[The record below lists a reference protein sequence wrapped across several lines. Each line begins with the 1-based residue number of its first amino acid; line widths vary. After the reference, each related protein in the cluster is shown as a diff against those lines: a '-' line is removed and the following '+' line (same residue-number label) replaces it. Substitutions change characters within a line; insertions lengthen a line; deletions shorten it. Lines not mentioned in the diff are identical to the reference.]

1 MVSWRQGQW
10 ESSMCGWAGLTAA
23 PRCDGACSFVPYK
36 NRVMLRQKGQLFQNL
51 NLPGKNEKVY
61 TPFPK
66 SNGHKLQQEKVTVE
80 GGKLPC
86 WEPLDGEWITWG
98 SVRPLLLQVETQP
111 SPVPLRRDHT
121 QLRLLATG
129 NGLKEQW
136 DFPPPSIPRL
146 ISITLSTKQ
155 TSICHTEMQRVRQ
168 TLQDHNLFSLI
179 KDFLVLRNP
188 IHSDS
193 PALAASS
200 QRCVTALLN
209 SFLVLPLAIT
219 AALGSAA
226 DCIPFSWY
234 FKT

>member
-36 NRVMLRQKGQLFQNL
+36 TRVMLRQKSQLFQNL

-61 TPFPK
+61 ISFSK

-111 SPVPLRRDHT
+111 SAPQEGSHT
-121 QLRLLATG
+121 AEAPGHREGLKGTVGFPPSKYSKIDFYNSFNKADQHLSYWNAACSTNATG
-129 NGLKEQW
+129 SQSLQFDKGFSGPKKSN
-136 DFPPPSIPRL
+136 
-146 ISITLSTKQ
+146 TLSF
-155 TSICHTEMQRVRQ
+155 TSTGSFFPEVCYCVAEFI
-168 TLQDHNLFSLI
+168 FSSAPRYYSSVGLCCWLHSI
-179 KDFLVLRNP
+179 FLVL
-188 IHSDS
+188 
-193 PALAASS
+193 
-200 QRCVTALLN
+200 
-209 SFLVLPLAIT
+209 
-219 AALGSAA
+219 
-226 DCIPFSWY
+226 
-234 FKT
+234 